1 MRMKTT
7 RISAELVRVQIWDH
21 DAERMDLRYQEM
33 AIPIPIWQMI
43 ERNIADLSTP
53 APDIDPRF
61 DD

>member
-1 MRMKTT
+1 
-7 RISAELVRVQIWDH
+7 
-21 DAERMDLRYQEM
+21 MDLRYQEM
-33 AIPIPIWQMI
+33 TIPIPIWQMI